1 MPRRLVADHL
11 RASIRITEAALMAK
25 ALTRLER
32 VLNTEIAAELRS
44 QRRQPEPKP
53 VRAVAT

>member
-32 VLNTEIAAELRS
+32 VLNIEIAAELRS

-53 VRAVAT
+53 VRT